1 MNLRQRP
8 YDNLSPGII
17 LGSAAVLLAAAVVY
31 FWKLGS
37 APIYLAPDEVII
49 ANDAFSLAQTG
60 HTLDGTRLP
69 LYVFVEVSRNW
80 FMPAIY
86 YWQALFLQVLP
97 LEESSIRIPSV
108 VVALATM
115 ALTMAVARRA
125 IGRAA
130 AMFVA
135 AIVLACAPS
144 FFILSRYALDYTYP
158 LPLIL
163 AWLYCVLT
171 ALQRP
176 RAAGWFLLAGLCL
189 GIGWYTYISSMIMM
203 PVYAVITVVA
213 MLMHKRSWREIA
225 VFAAGFVIPLTFF
238 AVWASQHSDAFQQ
251 TAARY
256 EIIRTR
262 QKVTALGFLSRF
274 DFVAMINRY
283 RNFFG
288 IEFLFKLGDVY
299 LPFSTRTTG
308 VFVPAAS
315 ILLVIGTLV
324 AITRRTTA
332 HMLILFGFLTAPLAA
347 SILVDEGAIRRATAM
362 LVFGALIAAIGAA
375 RLDAMEKILFFR
387 PLAWLGAAA
396 ALLVGLGY
404 LSFTLVVQGRMSE
417 TATRVSV
424 IGVVLVMMAL
434 LSHRIKHGR
443 LLLIVNVAV
452 IVMQFAIVVRDYHG
466 EYVVRLA
473 PWLQG
478 NIRGAVVRLI
488 DAATQHPDAPIYVT
502 VLRNGQGF
510 WDLHN
515 RYLPP
520 YWRFYATKLGR
531 ADLIPKAVFMVP
543 PDDSIDSIPK
553 GSLVLGNGEDPN
565 MRRLVAEGAT
575 TLADVD
581 EVNQAPVFRLLL
593 K

>member
-1 MNLRQRP
+1 MDSRQP
-8 YDNLSPGII
+8 DEVTSLEIV
-17 LGSAAVLLAAAVVY
+17 LGSAAILIVAAAVY

-37 APIYLAPDEVII
+37 APLYLAPDEVII
-49 ANDAFSLAQTG
+49 ANDAFSLATTG
-60 HTLDGTRLP
+60 HTLDGSLLP
-69 LYVFVEVSRNW
+69 LYVFVEISRNW

-86 YWQALFLQVLP
+86 YLQALFLQVLP
-97 LEESSIRIPSV
+97 LAESSIRTPSV
-108 VVALATM
+108 VVALATIV
-115 ALTMAVARRA
+115 LTMAVARRA

-130 AMFVA
+130 AILVSAM
-135 AIVLACAPS
+135 VLACAPS

-203 PVYAVITVVA
+203 PVYAAITVVV
-213 MLMHKRSWREIA
+213 MLMHKRSWREMA
-225 VFAAGFVIPLTFF
+225 VFAGGFVIPLTFF
-238 AVWASQHSDAFQQ
+238 VVWASQHPEAFQQ
-251 TAARY
+251 TAVRY
-256 EIIRTR
+256 DFLRTR
-262 QKVTALGFLSRF
+262 DKMTAAGLLSRL
-274 DFVAMINRY
+274 DLAAMINRY

-308 VFVPAAS
+308 VFVPATS

-324 AITRRTTA
+324 AITRRTA
-332 HMLILFGFLTAPLAA
+332 GHLLILFGFLTAPLAA

-362 LVFGALIAAIGAA
+362 LVFGALLAAIGAA
-375 RLDAMEKILFFR
+375 RLDAIERIRFFR
-387 PLAWLGAAA
+387 PLVWLAAGA

-404 LSFTLVVQGRMSE
+404 LSFTLAVQGRISE

-424 IGVVLVMMAL
+424 IGVALVVVAL
-434 LSHRIKHGR
+434 LSSDIKHGR
-443 LLLIVNVAV
+443 LLLMANIAV
-452 IVMQFAIVVRDYHG
+452 ILMQFATVVRDYHG
-466 EYVVRLA
+466 EYVARLA

-478 NIRGAVVRLI
+478 NVRGAVVGLI
-488 DAATQHPDAPIYVT
+488 DAAAQHPEAPIYVT
-502 VLRNGQGF
+502 SLHNGQGF

-515 RYLPP
+515 RYMPP

-531 ADLIPKAVFMVP
+531 ADLISKAVFMLP
-543 PDDSIDSIPK
+543 YDPIDSIPK

-575 TLADVD
+575 TLADVE
-581 EVNQAPVFRLLL
+581 EVDREPVFRLLL